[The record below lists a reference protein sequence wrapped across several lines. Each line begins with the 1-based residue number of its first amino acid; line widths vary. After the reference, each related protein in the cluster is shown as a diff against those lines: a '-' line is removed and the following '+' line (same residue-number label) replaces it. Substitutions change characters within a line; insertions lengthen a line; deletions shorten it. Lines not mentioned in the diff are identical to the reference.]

1 MFKSNGNNIFQN
13 KKRGI
18 PVFLVKLRAKPTTI
32 TWGSD
37 VVLRG
42 HFPGRR
48 SWRGSSRFY
57 RLSPGN
63 RVRSTASP
71 IYMGESWWTLG
82 YHRTRQFPP
91 TSRHPLTLKK
101 GHCTFSES
109 GFPSSWQ
116 GCHVGNV
123 WEMEVISFWSQE
135 KTVEWHAA
143 ALLEADPFQAW
154 MFHPEMI
161 IWYGMDWYGGIVWYF
176 HVFTVN
182 LLLCSTATAD
192 SWIILHADNVYI
204 L

>member
-91 TSRHPLTLKK
+91 TSRHPLKLKK
-101 GHCTFSES
+101 RALHIFGKWISKLMAGLPCWECLGDGGNKLLKPGKNGGVARSRFAWSWS
-109 GFPSSWQ
+109 VSSMDVSSW
-116 GCHVGNV
+116 NDN
-123 WEMEVISFWSQE
+123 M
-135 KTVEWHAA
+135 
-143 ALLEADPFQAW
+143 
-154 MFHPEMI
+154 
-161 IWYGMDWYGGIVWYF
+161 IWYGLIWWYRVVLPCVHRKPVALF
-176 HVFTVN
+176 HSY
-182 LLLCSTATAD
+182 CR
-192 SWIILHADNVYI
+192 
-204 L
+204 